1 VRSAP
6 HGLRDRDG
14 AGHGRVDRAGV
25 RAPGRPRR
33 RRPPGQRPG
42 RGAAV
47 RPRVPGAS
55 GSGGSACP
63 VERRVQAAFL
73 GDVALEGLA
82 GVPKVARPAAA
93 RRSRRGPRPP
103 RRTGP
108 CSPPPRSS
116 AGRRSRPRPRTPRAP
131 RRTPSPPGPRPPLHH
146 RGCPRHRH
154 RCSRRDRRPG
164 PRQPPAR
171 RDDSVTGARTRGT
184 SAGDPQAAGHRP
196 LTGRYADTSD
206 GGCRTSRDSSNDL
219 LTRTCV
225 PLRVGVASPRRR
237 EPPVSWIRL

>member
-1 VRSAP
+1 MDGWIEQAYERLAALDADDPQDSALAVELLSDPEFREPQGPVAPPAPSNAGSRPHSSVTWRSKVWPAS
-6 HGLRDRDG
+6 
-14 AGHGRVDRAGV
+14 
-25 RAPGRPRR
+25 RR
-33 RRPPGQRPG
+33 
-42 RGAAV
+42 
-47 RPRVPGAS
+47 S
-55 GSGGSACP
+55 H
-63 VERRVQAAFL
+63 
-73 GDVALEGLA
+73 
-82 GVPKVARPAAA
+82 RPAAA

-184 SAGDPQAAGHRP
+184 QAGDPQAAGHRP